1 MKTALATN
9 TPRSFLRL
17 LAPTATLLA
26 IVILSCVAPA
36 RADTYSISIDTSSL
50 PSGDQNEYFLDLQF
64 NPGQLPGTQ
73 LAYADA
79 SVPTCCINYGFS
91 LTGDVSDG
99 FGGGPTDI
107 SFDNQTPYNDAFGGI
122 YLPSAGVPI
131 TFTVGLGGP
140 AVDSPNGTS
149 VSGSTFAIS
158 LFDDNMA
165 PILTSNPDGF
175 LGLLNLNTD
184 GTVTTQTFLDSDGGP
199 SAITITDL
207 TPPPVVPEP
216 STLVLLATGLT
227 GTLTLVRRRVRS

>member
-1 MKTALATN
+1 MKTASATK
-9 TPRSFLRL
+9 TPRSFLAHTAAL
-17 LAPTATLLA
+17 LAVL
-26 IVILSCVAPA
+26 ILSCAPSA
-36 RADTYSISIDTSSL
+36 HADTYSISIDTSTL
-50 PSGDQNEYFLDLQF
+50 PSGDQFEYFLDLQF

-107 SFDNQTPYNDAFGGI
+107 SFDNQTPYNDAFGSI

-131 TFTVGLGGP
+131 TFTVGLSGP

-149 VSGSTFAIS
+149 LSGSTFAIS

-165 PILTSNPDGF
+165 PILTANPDGF
-175 LGLLNLNTD
+175 LGLLNLNTN
-184 GTVTTQTFLDSDGGP
+184 GTVTTQTFLDATGGP

-207 TPPPVVPEP
+207 TPPPAVPEP

-227 GTLTLVRRRVRS
+227 GTLTLVRRRLRS